1 MAASVQG
8 HIVEQRHELMV
19 CLTGGIPIWRKAHF
33 IKPSISSIDG
43 PTIKLP
49 SLSPMPIWPL
59 EVVFSGWMDPIKKWK
74 TWVDK
79 LESKYHSFWKKVGI
93 YEAIKA
99 SPCIIHD
106 DSDLIFGLAERWCS
120 ETNTPFLPWGEATIT
135 LEDLLILGGFSVL
148 GSPVPLE
155 SPELVDIENPFI
167 SFTTNN
173 HCQWLTMFMD
183 EGTESEHIAFLSL
196 WLSRFVFPGN
206 VLDHI
211 GNHVF
216 RIAIYLARGTRLALA
231 PAVLASIYRDM
242 GLLKASMADSTQ
254 IKDGSFLSFALWSP
268 LCYIQVWAWER
279 LPILRPKPNFMNETM
294 DNWSIPKLYKEKE
307 DWVVGYDLDSE
318 LESLAR
324 CLRPSKLVWIDCQEP
339 NNAYRVAMQF
349 GLDQDLP
356 GWISWDNISRDI
368 AWYNFTR
375 PLSYDNWLYLPSRLS
390 ESDVTARYLE
400 WWRKIV
406 LCPVD
411 DFKNVVK
418 RQRSSRVPR
427 YRPDKLMKL
436 SFGKVAIWYQIPVR

>member
-1 MAASVQG
+1 
-8 HIVEQRHELMV
+8 
-19 CLTGGIPIWRKAHF
+19 
-33 IKPSISSIDG
+33 
-43 PTIKLP
+43 
-49 SLSPMPIWPL
+49 
-59 EVVFSGWMDPIKKWK
+59 
-74 TWVDK
+74 
-79 LESKYHSFWKKVGI
+79 
-93 YEAIKA
+93 
-99 SPCIIHD
+99 
-106 DSDLIFGLAERWCS
+106 
-120 ETNTPFLPWGEATIT
+120 
-135 LEDLLILGGFSVL
+135 
-148 GSPVPLE
+148 
-155 SPELVDIENPFI
+155 
-167 SFTTNN
+167 
-173 HCQWLTMFMD
+173 MFMD
-183 EGTESEHIAFLSL
+183 KGTESEHIAFLSL

-206 VLDHI
+206 VPDHI

-216 RIAIYLARGTRLALA
+216 WIAIYLARGTRLALA

-279 LPILRPKPNFMNETM
+279 LPILRPKPNFM
-294 DNWSIPKLYKEKE
+294 K
-307 DWVVGYDLDSE
+307 
-318 LESLAR
+318 

-339 NNAYRVAMQF
+339 NNAHRVAMQF
-349 GLDQDLP
+349 GLDLP

-436 SFGKVAIWYQIPVR
+436 KTGNSHLARLQFGIRFQCDEGSSSQVKHYPAALFQSASTTTGGVGLSSKMKLIVKQEEDTEQKNSSTDRDVPPGFLPKSSEGEGKCLKPSSKHGEDFLHIAGVRITRSMTRSKTDTDKF